1 MAPAVLS
8 ASIETFSYHGDDA
21 PVLRQAALSIR
32 PGTLTAVLGGS
43 GSGKTTLGKLLAG
56 WLRPGHSGTLT
67 GSLALGS
74 DRLDFHGTPEDPLIN
89 PAAWSHRVG
98 FVPQDAAAM
107 LSTVR
112 ATVAEELAFGPENR
126 GMPREDMRRE
136 VARTA
141 QLTGLSGMLDRD
153 PATLS
158 GGEQRRLALGCAI
171 ITKPQMLVLD
181 EPLASLDRTGTGEV
195 MKLIRTLV
203 AAGTAVVVLSQAADG
218 LAEAASHWTVLDGG
232 TVTATGSPEQLAGS
246 AALEESGV
254 VVAGGPDSGTRPLP
268 LAPVTG
274 RPDTA
279 GILELRGVCF
289 GYPTDPRTEPMQD
302 PTTEPTAEP
311 GQVRAKQ
318 ILQHLDLTVQPGEIV
333 AITGP
338 NGAGKSTLL
347 KHLNGLLRP
356 TSGDVRICG
365 DSIAGSPAGMVAASV
380 GLLFQHPGDQLF
392 ERTALRE
399 VRFGLR
405 DLHAVRAAG
414 DAGRRRTRMRALL
427 AGRRSG
433 ATAAGTG
440 TRAGRLSRDDADA
453 MAHAALAA
461 VGLAASAGEH
471 PAELSASRQRLLAL
485 ATVLARRPA
494 LLVLDEPT
502 VGLDRHGLR
511 LLQTAVDAAAARGAG
526 VVLVTHDQH
535 YARTRAHRVLEL
547 SDGRLMELRA

>member
-1 MAPAVLS
+1 MVTMAPAVLS
-8 ASIETFSYHGDDA
+8 AAIEAFSYHGDDA
-21 PVLRQAALSIR
+21 PVLRRAALSIR

-74 DRLDFHGTPEDPLIN
+74 DRVDFHGTTEDPLIN

-112 ATVAEELAFGPENR
+112 ATVAEELAFGLENR
-126 GMPREDMRRE
+126 GMPREEMHRE
-136 VARTA
+136 VVRTA
-141 QLTGLSGMLDRD
+141 HVTGLAGLLERD

-158 GGEQRRLALGCAI
+158 GGEQRRLALGCAV
-171 ITKPQMLVLD
+171 ITAPEVLVLD
-181 EPLASLDRTGTGEV
+181 EPLASLDRTGAGEV
-195 MKLIRTLV
+195 MDLIRTLL
-203 AAGTAVVVLSQAADG
+203 AAGTAVVAFSQAADG

-246 AALEESGV
+246 AALEASGV

-268 LAPVTG
+268 LAPFSG
-274 RPDTA
+274 GPDA
-279 GILELRGVCF
+279 PGILELRGVCF
-289 GYPTDPRTEPMQD
+289 GYPQD
-302 PTTEPTAEP
+302 PTTLRSRRTTAEP
-311 GQVRAKQ
+311 GQVRSKQ

-356 TSGDVRICG
+356 TTGDVRICG
-365 DSIAGSPAGMVAASV
+365 SSIAGSPAGMVAASV

-392 ERTALRE
+392 ERTVLRE
-399 VRFGLR
+399 VRFGLH
-405 DLHAVRAAG
+405 DLHAGLASG
-414 DAGRRRTRMRALL
+414 DAGRRRNRLRALL
-427 AGRRSG
+427 AGQRPG
-433 ATAAGTG
+433 AGTG
-440 TRAGRLSRDDADA
+440 TGAGRLSRDDADA
-453 MAHAALAA
+453 MALEALAA
-461 VGLAASAGEH
+461 VGLAPSAGEH
-471 PAELSASRQRLLAL
+471 PAELSASQQRLLAL

-511 LLQTAVDAAAARGAG
+511 LLETAVRDAAARGAG
-526 VVLVTHDQH
+526 VVLVSHDQD
-535 YARTRAHRVLEL
+535 YARTQAHRVLEL
-547 SDGRLMELRA
+547 SDGRLRELRP

>member
-1 MAPAVLS
+1 MVTMAPPVLG

-21 PVLRQAALSIR
+21 PVLHQAELALR

-56 WLRPGHSGTLT
+56 WLRPGHAGTLT
-67 GSLALGS
+67 GSLALGA
-74 DRLDFHGTPEDPLIN
+74 DRLEFHGSPEDPLIN

-112 ATVAEELAFGPENR
+112 ATVAEELAFGLENR
-126 GMPREDMRRE
+126 GMARDDMRRE

-141 QLTGLSGMLDRD
+141 DLAGLAGLLDRD

-158 GGEQRRLALGCAI
+158 GGEQRRLALGCAV
-171 ITKPQMLVLD
+171 ITGPEVLILD

-195 MKLIRTLV
+195 LHLV
-203 AAGTAVVVLSQAADG
+203 RALLESGTAVLVLSQAADR
-218 LAEAASHWTVLDGG
+218 LAQAASHWTVLDGG
-232 TVTATGSPEQLAGS
+232 TVTSTGSPKQLAGS
-246 AALEESGV
+246 AALEASGV
-254 VVAGGPDSGTRPLP
+254 MAPGLQYSGTRRLP
-268 LAPVTG
+268 LTPATG
-274 RPDTA
+274 RPDAA
-279 GILELRGVCF
+279 GILELSGVCF
-289 GYPTDPRTEPMQD
+289 GYAPVSKMLRDRGR
-302 PTTEPTAEP
+302 AVEP
-311 GQVRAKQ
+311 GPVREKQVLRN
-318 ILQHLDLTVQPGEIV
+318 LDLTVQPGEVV

-347 KHLNGLLRP
+347 KHFSGLLQP

-365 DSIAGSPAGMVAASV
+365 NNIAGSPAGMVAASV

-392 ERTALRE
+392 ERTVLRE

-405 DLHAVRAAG
+405 DLHSQRA
-414 DAGRRRTRMRALL
+414 DARAERGRGRLRALL
-427 AGRRSG
+427 AGTWSRP
-433 ATAAGTG
+433 GT
-440 TRAGRLSRDDADA
+440 GRLSRDDAEA
-453 MAHAALAA
+453 KALEALAA

-485 ATVLARRPA
+485 ATVLARGPA

-502 VGLDRHGLR
+502 VGLDRHGL
-511 LLQTAVDAAAARGAG
+511 LLLRAAVDDAAARGAG
-526 VVLVTHDQH
+526 VVFVTHDLA
-535 YARTRAHRVLEL
+535 YAWDHAHRVLEL
-547 SDGRLMELRA
+547 SGGRLREQRA